1 MPAVRHHRPPPPP
14 LIRGLLLLL
23 LVVAPAGPAAA
34 VGVTWGFASSHPLP
48 AARVVR
54 GILLPNSVPRV
65 RLAAASS
72 DALSALSGTG
82 VAVTVGVPNEL
93 LRPLATSTK
102 AAAAW
107 VHDNVTRYA
116 SGVRFE
122 YIAIGDEPFLLGH
135 GQHFQPFVVRAAENI
150 QRALV
155 DAKLSSKMKII
166 VPCSADIFQNMSA
179 LPSKASFRP
188 DINKTM
194 AEVLSFLANNSSPFM
209 VELNPFLS
217 FQQNKKLSL
226 DYYLFQLMSHPVKD
240 GQNKYDNYF
249 DASID
254 ALVTALTK
262 AGFGDMDIIIGRAGW
277 PTDGAV
283 NATPA
288 IAQSFMTGLVNH
300 LAKKSGT
307 PLRPKVPP
315 IETYLFS
322 LLDEDQ
328 RSIANGAYERHYG
341 IFTFDG
347 QAKYHINI
355 GQGSKAL
362 KNAPGVD
369 YLPSKWCVVDNNKD
383 LSIVSSSF
391 SAACSNGDCS
401 ALSPGGSCSG
411 LGWPGNVSYAFN
423 SYYQQHDQNEE
434 SCNFSG
440 LGLITTVDPSVDNCL
455 FPLAIRTS
463 AATSFHPTLAMAIVR
478 SLVVWF
484 CIILHVHLII

>member
-1 MPAVRHHRPPPPP
+1 MPSNRRRPPPPP
-14 LIRGLLLLL
+14 FVPGLLLLLL
-23 LVVAPAGPAAA
+23 LVVAPPPAASA
-34 VGVTWGFASSHPLP
+34 VGVNWGFASSHPLQ
-48 AARVVR
+48 AAHVVR
-54 GILLPNSVPRV
+54 GLLLPNSVPRV

-72 DALSALSGTG
+72 DALSALAGTS
-82 VAVTVGVPNEL
+82 VAVTVGVPDAL
-93 LRPLATSTK
+93 LRALASSTK

-107 VHDNVTRYA
+107 VHDNITRYA
-116 SGVRFE
+116 SSVRIE
-122 YIAIGDEPFLLGH
+122 YIAVGDEPFLLSH
-135 GQHFQPFVVRAAENI
+135 GQHFQPFVVPAAANI
-150 QRALV
+150 KKALSA
-155 DAKLSSKMKII
+155 AKLSSKIKVV
-166 VPCSADIFQNMSA
+166 VPCSADTYQNASM

-188 DINKTM
+188 DVNKTM
-194 AEVLSFLANNSSPFM
+194 AELLSFLTNISSPFM

-217 FQQNKKLSL
+217 FRQHKNLSL

-240 GQNKYDNYF
+240 GENKYDNYF

-262 AGFGDMDIIIGRAGW
+262 AGFSDMDIIVGRAGW

-307 PLRPKVPP
+307 PLRPKAPP

-328 RSIANGAYERHYG
+328 RNTASGGYERHHG

-347 QAKYHINI
+347 QAKYYANI
-355 GQGSKAL
+355 GQGPKPL
-362 KNAPGVD
+362 KNAPDVD
-369 YLPSKWCVVDNNKD
+369 YLPSKWCVIDNNKE
-383 LSIVSSSF
+383 LTNVSSSF
-391 SAACSNGDCS
+391 SAACSNGDCT

-411 LGWPGNVSYAFN
+411 LGFPGNVSYAFN
-423 SYYQQHDQNEE
+423 NYYQQHDQSED

-455 FPLAIRTS
+455 FPLAIGTS
-463 AATSFHPTLAMAIVR
+463 AAASLHLTLAMFRLLVLFMALHFLFIV
-478 SLVVWF
+478 
-484 CIILHVHLII
+484 

>member
-1 MPAVRHHRPPPPP
+1 MLPSRRGPRPPPFSPAF
-14 LIRGLLLLL
+14 LLLLL
-23 LVVAPAGPAAA
+23 LAVAPMPPPAAA

-48 AARVVR
+48 AAQVVR

-72 DALSALSGTG
+72 DALSALAGTG
-82 VAVTVGVPNEL
+82 VAVTVGVPDAL
-93 LRPLATSTK
+93 LRPLAASRK

-107 VHDNVTRYA
+107 VHDNITRYA
-116 SGVRFE
+116 SSVRFE
-122 YIAIGDEPFLLGH
+122 YIAVGDEPFLPSH
-135 GQHFQPFVVRAAENI
+135 GQHFQPFVVPATENI
-150 QRALV
+150 QRALI
-155 DAKLSSKMKII
+155 DAKLSSKMKVV
-166 VPCSADIFQNMSA
+166 VPCSTEVYQNAST
-179 LPSKASFRP
+179 LPSKAGFRP
-188 DINKTM
+188 DVNETM
-194 AEVLSFLANNSSPFM
+194 VELLSFLANNSSPFM

-226 DYYLFQLMSHPVKD
+226 DYYLFQLMTHPVKD
-240 GQNKYDNYF
+240 GQNKYDNFF

-254 ALVTALTK
+254 ALVTALTRV
-262 AGFGDMDIIIGRAGW
+262 GFGNMGIVVGRAGW

-288 IAQSFMTGLVNH
+288 VAQSFMTGLVNH

-328 RSIANGAYERHYG
+328 HSTARGDCERHYG

-347 QAKYHINI
+347 QAKYYVNI
-355 GQGSKAL
+355 GQGPKAL
-362 KNAPGVD
+362 KNAPDVE
-369 YLPSKWCVVDNNKD
+369 YLPSKWCVVDNKKE
-383 LSIVSSSF
+383 LSNVSSSF
-391 SAACSNGDCS
+391 AAACSNGDCT

-423 SYYQQHDQNEE
+423 SYYQQHDQSED
-434 SCNFSG
+434 SCNFNG
-440 LGLITTVDPSVDNCL
+440 LGLITTVDPSVDDCL

-463 AATSFHPTLAMAIVR
+463 AAASIHPTLAIIV
-478 SLVVWF
+478 LKVVVLWF
-484 CIILHVHLII
+484 CITTCSLT

>member
-1 MPAVRHHRPPPPP
+1 MLPSRHHPPPPP
-14 LIRGLLLLL
+14 FVPSLFLLLLL
-23 LVVAPAGPAAA
+23 LAVAPMPPPAAA

-48 AARVVR
+48 AAQVVR
-54 GILLPNSVPRV
+54 GLLLPNSVPRV
-65 RLAAASS
+65 RLAAASA
-72 DALSALSGTG
+72 DALSALAGTG
-82 VAVTVGVPNEL
+82 VAVTVGVPDAL
-93 LRPLATSTK
+93 LRPLAASTK

-122 YIAIGDEPFLLGH
+122 YIAVGDEPFLLSH
-135 GQHFQPFVVRAAENI
+135 GQHFHPFVVRAAENI
-150 QRALV
+150 QQAV
-155 DAKLSSKMKII
+155 IDAKLSSKMKVV
-166 VPCSADIFQNMSA
+166 VPCSVDTYQNAST
-179 LPSKASFRP
+179 LPSKASFRS
-188 DINKTM
+188 DVNNTM
-194 AEVLSFLANNSSPFM
+194 AELLSFLANNSSPFM

-217 FQQNKKLSL
+217 FQHNKNLSL
-226 DYYLFQLMSHPVKD
+226 DYYLFELMSHPVKD

-262 AGFGDMDIIIGRAGW
+262 AGFGDMDIIVGRAGW

-328 RSIANGAYERHYG
+328 RSTASGGYERHSG

-347 QAKYHINI
+347 QAKYYVNI
-355 GQGSKAL
+355 GQGPKAL
-362 KNAPGVD
+362 KNAPDVD

-383 LSIVSSSF
+383 LSNVSSSF
-391 SAACSNGDCS
+391 SVACSNGDCT

-411 LGWPGNVSYAFN
+411 LDWPGNVSYAFN
-423 SYYQQHDQNEE
+423 NYYQQHDQSEE
-434 SCNFSG
+434 SCNFNG

-463 AATSFHPTLAMAIVR
+463 AASFHPTMSMAMLLL
-478 SLVVWF
+478 LVLCF
-484 CIILHVHLII
+484 HLQFAA